1 MREITKIM
9 KGWEFTGPDGTT
21 TTVDLPHT
29 WNARDGQDGGNDY
42 WRGTCIYRTR
52 FAAPQFNTASHQ
64 VWIQFDGVNA
74 SAHVVLNG
82 SPVCNHDGGYS
93 TFRANITELLR
104 DENELTVEVDNSK
117 NDRVYPQKAD
127 FTFYGG
133 IYRDVSLM
141 VVSKNHF
148 TLDYFG
154 GSGIRITP
162 TVQGADASVQ
172 VTTWH
177 DGEGEVSIELLDA
190 AGNTVATGK
199 GPDITLTIFNAHLWN
214 GVKDPYLYSCKARL
228 VVNGTVEDETTTRFG
243 VRSFKVDPKK
253 GFFLNGKSYPLHGV
267 SRHQDRKGL
276 GNAITREMHDEDMAL
291 IKEIGANTIRLPF
304 HYKLFTD
311 EDYMG
316 LTADQDGFA
325 RVDSLVEWCRESD
338 LYLILDMHDA
348 PGGQTGDNIDD
359 SYGYPWLFDSEVSQQ
374 LYCDI
379 WRRIA
384 DRYKNEPVILGYELF
399 NEPIAPYFENMEE
412 LNGKLEDVYKKGVAA
427 IREVDSNHII
437 LLGGAQW
444 NGNFKPFKD
453 SKFDDKIMYTCH
465 RYGGEPTQAAIQTI
479 INFRDSVNL
488 PMYMGEIGHNTDE
501 WQAAFCQTMRENNIG
516 YTFWPYKK
524 MDGSSFVGITPPE
537 NWANIVYFS
546 EAPRATYK
554 EIREARPAQAMSR
567 KAMMD
572 FIEAC
577 KLKNCVVQ
585 EGYIR
590 SLGMK

>member
-1 MREITKIM
+1 MKHLLATSISIALLSLGLVGCGEKQATKEVTSDAFVTIQGQDLI
-9 KGWEFTGPDGTT
+9 KPDGTKLFIMGT
-21 TTVDLPHT
+21 NL
-29 WNARDGQDGGNDY
+29 GNWLNPEGY
-42 WRGTCIYRTR
+42 MFKFNKTNSGR
-52 FAAPQFNTASHQ
+52 F
-64 VWIQFDGVNA
+64 I
-74 SAHVVLNG
+74 
-82 SPVCNHDGGYS
+82 
-93 TFRANITELLR
+93 
-104 DENELTVEVDNSK
+104 NEMFCQLVGPDFT
-117 NDRVYPQKAD
+117 AD
-127 FTFYGG
+127 FWKAF
-133 IYRDVSLM
+133 
-141 VVSKNHF
+141 
-148 TLDYFG
+148 
-154 GSGIRITP
+154 
-162 TVQGADASVQ
+162 
-172 VTTWH
+172 
-177 DGEGEVSIELLDA
+177 
-190 AGNTVATGK
+190 
-199 GPDITLTIFNAHLWN
+199 
-214 GVKDPYLYSCKARL
+214 KDNY
-228 VVNGTVEDETTTRFG
+228 V
-243 VRSFKVDPKK
+243 
-253 GFFLNGKSYPLHGV
+253 
-267 SRHQDRKGL
+267 
-276 GNAITREMHDEDMAL
+276 TREDIRF
-291 IKEIGANTIRLPF
+291 IKEQGANTIRLPF

-316 LTADQDGFA
+316 LTAAQDGFA

-501 WQAAFCQTMRENNIG
+501 WAGRVSARRCARTTSAIPSGPTRRWTVLLSSASLHRRTGQTSCISPKHR
-516 YTFWPYKK
+516 
-524 MDGSSFVGITPPE
+524 V
-537 NWANIVYFS
+537 
-546 EAPRATYK
+546 PRTRK
-554 EIREARPAQAMSR
+554 SVRHVPRRPCPARR
-567 KAMMD
+567 
-572 FIEAC
+572 
-577 KLKNCVVQ
+577 
-585 EGYIR
+585 
-590 SLGMK
+590 

>member
-1 MREITKIM
+1 MKHLLATNIFIALLSLGLAGCGEKQATKEVTSDAFVTI
-9 KGWEFTGPDGTT
+9 
-21 TTVDLPHT
+21 
-29 WNARDGQDGGNDY
+29 RGQDF
-42 WRGTCIYRTR
+42 T
-52 FAAPQFNTASHQ
+52 
-64 VWIQFDGVNA
+64 
-74 SAHVVLNG
+74 
-82 SPVCNHDGGYS
+82 
-93 TFRANITELLR
+93 
-104 DENELTVEVDNSK
+104 
-117 NDRVYPQKAD
+117 AD
-127 FTFYGG
+127 FWKAF
-133 IYRDVSLM
+133 
-141 VVSKNHF
+141 
-148 TLDYFG
+148 
-154 GSGIRITP
+154 
-162 TVQGADASVQ
+162 
-172 VTTWH
+172 
-177 DGEGEVSIELLDA
+177 
-190 AGNTVATGK
+190 
-199 GPDITLTIFNAHLWN
+199 
-214 GVKDPYLYSCKARL
+214 KDNY
-228 VVNGTVEDETTTRFG
+228 V
-243 VRSFKVDPKK
+243 
-253 GFFLNGKSYPLHGV
+253 
-267 SRHQDRKGL
+267 
-276 GNAITREMHDEDMAL
+276 TREDIRF
-291 IKEIGANTIRLPF
+291 IKEQGANTIRLPF